1 MKSGLLDRRIV
12 IQNATE
18 TRDSYG
24 FVSTVWGTHL
34 TVWANWVHN
43 TGNETDRDKN
53 KNVDVSGHFRT
64 YYHSTI
70 NENMRI
76 IYNSEY
82 YKITQIKEIQRQDGL
97 LIFVEKLQQT

>member
-34 TVWANWVHN
+34 TVWSNWVHD

-70 NENMRI
+70 TEKMRI

-82 YKITQIKEIQRQDGL
+82 YKITQIKEIKRQDGL

>member
-1 MKSGLLDRRIV
+1 MRSGLLDRRIV
-12 IQNATE
+12 IQNATQ

-24 FVSTVWGTHL
+24 FVSTVWDTHL

-43 TGNETDRDKN
+43 TGDETDRDKN

-97 LIFVEKLQQT
+97 LIFVEKLHQT

>member
-1 MKSGLLDRRIV
+1 VKSGLLDRRIV
-12 IQNATE
+12 IQNATQ

-34 TVWANWVHN
+34 TIWANWVHD

-53 KNVDVSGHFRT
+53 KNVDVSGYFRT

-70 NENMRI
+70 TENMRI

-82 YKITQIKEIQRQDGL
+82 YKITQIKEIKRQDGL
-97 LIFVEKLQQT
+97 LIYVEKLQQT